1 MGSWKAQSHP
11 PIDLAAAAA
20 FFTRHAEIIPHL
32 VTPLGWLHRSIENW
46 IQQQFSPG
54 GLGKVP
60 RAFRRKLTHSTE
72 SLLYFGRWTLAFEPI
87 FSSFCLTK
95 NNGIKA
101 KFSNKR
107 DYFFKAG
114 KIKKMERN
122 EKYNW
127 AWRWAKFLPTQL
139 KRLVTTLHH
148 QSNIDA
154 LKRDADRRPVL
165 LTLNDASRN
174 ISSTAWFCCCCCVLN
189 WNNRRKK
196 WLTRGSLAMI

>member
-1 MGSWKAQSHP
+1 MLCSASNSYDGC
-11 PIDLAAAAA
+11 IDPLKIEFNNSFRPAAWEK
-20 FFTRHAEIIPHL
+20 FPGHL
-32 VTPLGWLHRSIENW
+32 DANW
-46 IQQQFSPG
+46 RTQNPDC
-54 GLGKVP
+54 
-60 RAFRRKLTHSTE
+60 
-72 SLLYFGRWTLAFEPI
+72 YFGRWTFAFEPI

-154 LKRDADRRPVL
+154 LKPNATQIDDLYYWRLMTHHEILVQL
-165 LTLNDASRN
+165 LDFAAVVVSLTEITAEKND
-174 ISSTAWFCCCCCVLN
+174 
-189 WNNRRKK
+189 
-196 WLTRGSLAMI
+196 

>member
-1 MGSWKAQSHP
+1 MLCSASNSYDGC
-11 PIDLAAAAA
+11 IDPLKIEFNNSFRPAAWEKFPGHLDANWRTRRITVILWSLNLSFWTN
-20 FFTRHAEIIPHL
+20 FF
-32 VTPLGWLHRSIENW
+32 
-46 IQQQFSPG
+46 F
-54 GLGKVP
+54 
-60 RAFRRKLTHSTE
+60 
-72 SLLYFGRWTLAFEPI
+72 LLLNQKQW
-87 FSSFCLTK
+87 
-95 NNGIKA
+95 
-101 KFSNKR
+101 NKSQVLKQKR
-107 DYFFKAG
+107 LFFKAG

-174 ISSTAWFCCCCCVLN
+174 ISSTGWFCCCCCVLN

>member
-1 MGSWKAQSHP
+1 MRKLSP
-11 PIDLAAAAA
+11 
-20 FFTRHAEIIPHL
+20 HALL
-32 VTPLGWLHRSIENW
+32 VTHRTEAWLHRSIENW

-60 RAFRRKLTHSTE
+60 RAFRRKLTHTQNHC
-72 SLLYFGRWTLAFEPI
+72 YFASRWTWISFEPI

-154 LKRDADRRPVL
+154 LKPNATQIDDLYYWRLMTHHEILVQL
-165 LTLNDASRN
+165 LDFAAAL
-174 ISSTAWFCCCCCVLN
+174 CP
-189 WNNRRKK
+189 
-196 WLTRGSLAMI
+196 